1 MSMSDPIA
9 DMLTRIR
16 NAGLVRFESVDIPLS
31 NLKVDIAKILKSEG
45 YISDFHI
52 IKGNN
57 KQGVI
62 RLDLKYDQNK
72 QGVITGIK
80 RVSSPG
86 CRVYVKA
93 DEIPKV
99 MSGFGISI
107 ISTSKGM
114 LSTREAQKNGVGGE
128 LICDVW

>member
-16 NAGLVRFESVDIPLS
+16 NAGLVRFESVDIPQS
-31 NLKVDIAKILKSEG
+31 NLKLDIAKILKSEG

-52 IKGNN
+52 IKKDHKNGI
-57 KQGVI
+57 I
-62 RLDLKYDQNK
+62 RLDLKYDQDK
-72 QGVITGIK
+72 QRVITGLK

-114 LSTREAQKNGVGGE
+114 LSTRDAIKIGVGGE
-128 LICDVW
+128 LMCEVW